1 MFCIL
6 FEAVG
11 TAFSVTLRLLCISV
25 VPTLLLTLED
35 FIADLIAFE
44 LPLELSFE
52 LLFAKSPPVFAK
64 LVSTFLLTLSFASV
78 KDFDFAK
85 AERRASLASL
95 LLCSSILLRSS
106 WASDVVLRF
115 CVFLST

>member
-44 LPLELSFE
+44 LPLELF
-52 LLFAKSPPVFAK
+52 FAK
-64 LVSTFLLTLSFASV
+64 LSSTFLLTLSFASV